1 MEIKFKQT
9 KHLYDG
15 NEYKNMPSIGRGC
28 GQRLTTKSNKV
39 IDWQLV
45 DQIVKKYGFRYCL
58 IQSTFGSYGERG
70 VYETDFVLYYKTDI
84 SNDWFQQKRKNQEWE
99 VLQEQGR
106 RFADICFKMHD
117 CVHELDE
124 MTELGFNTCWVG
136 NVGLFGSD
144 DVRRTSYSG
153 GSGLSTWESITNWR
167 SPLIH
172 NTELKLSKGVYIMM
186 YSGYLKSRDQV

>member
-1 MEIKFKQT
+1 MEINFKQT
-9 KHLYDG
+9 ESLYDG
-15 NEYKNMPSIGRGC
+15 NEYKNMPSIGRWAGE
-28 GQRLTTKSNKV
+28 RLTTKSNKI

-58 IQSTFGSYGERG
+58 IQGTFGSYGERG

-84 SNDWFQQKRKNQEWE
+84 NNDWYEQKRKSQEWE
-99 VLQEQGR
+99 ALQEQGR
-106 RFADICFKMHD
+106 RFKNIFFKMHD

-124 MTELGFNTCWVG
+124 MTELEFNTSWVG

-144 DVRRTSYSG
+144 DVHRISYCG
-153 GSGLSTWESITNWR
+153 GAGLVSWKYITDCW

-172 NTELKLSKGVYIMM
+172 NTTSKLSKGVYIIMEA
-186 YSGYLKSRDQV
+186 SYLKCGI